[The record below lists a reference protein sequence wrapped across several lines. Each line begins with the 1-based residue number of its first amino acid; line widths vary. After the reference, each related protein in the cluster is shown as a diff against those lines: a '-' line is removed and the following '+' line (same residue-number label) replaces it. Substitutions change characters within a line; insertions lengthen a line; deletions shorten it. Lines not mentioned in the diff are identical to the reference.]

1 MQDILAGFQQGFPH
15 LAVLLHGYH
24 GGGGWGVT
32 QHLIIGVTIKS
43 GQVKALMR
51 NIIHDIGKGQQMQLV
66 PLQLRGGEIGG
77 CIGRDHKRHDV
88 YLSQI

>member
-24 GGGGWGVT
+24 GGGGLGVT
-32 QHLIIGVTIKS
+32 QHLIISVTIKS
-43 GQVKALMR
+43 GQVKALML
-51 NIIHDIGKGQQMQLV
+51 NIVHDIGKGQQMQLV

-88 YLSQI
+88 YLT